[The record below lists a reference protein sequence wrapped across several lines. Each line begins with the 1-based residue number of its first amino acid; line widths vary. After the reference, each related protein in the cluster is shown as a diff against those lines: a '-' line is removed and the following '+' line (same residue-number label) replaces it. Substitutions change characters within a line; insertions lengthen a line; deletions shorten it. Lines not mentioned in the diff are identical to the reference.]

1 MESSAAPSR
10 GPASFLTQA
19 NALLRK
25 NLCFQKRNLKTNI
38 GITLFPVLL
47 CVILVVLQGV
57 INRELDKP
65 KYRCGCSCV
74 DPGPTAVGDACRRT
88 ECGVQYSTL
97 DQVGSCPIPSPTP
110 WPALVQLP
118 RPESRAVN
126 IAGQP
131 FDGLPNPTC
140 RDTGS
145 CPATVLF
152 TGNNQSLAESLSG
165 GLFPSLTSS
174 FNFTNYL
181 DALSKIVAGSDT
193 WPWTTELMEPVF
205 IPGNNLYLVQPR
217 CLSNLSQTVS
227 SNAGAIPLQLN
238 VDCVQGLS
246 LWRESASVVN
256 DELFKGYRQRDGG
269 SGEGKTNEFVAGYD
283 FANTNRNSLEM
294 NIWYNSTY
302 NNNTAYV
309 PISLLRVPRL
319 VNTASNAYIKFL
331 RGSGVEMLLEYVK
344 EMPKVGTKQ
353 KFDLS
358 SLLGPLFFTWIVELL
373 FPVILSYL
381 VYEKQQRLKI
391 MMKMH
396 GLKDGP
402 YWLISY
408 AYFFALSAIYMI
420 LFLIF
425 GSLIGLNFFRTNAY
439 SIQIVFYF
447 VYINLQIALAFFVA
461 SFFST
466 VKIATVVGYIYVFGS
481 GLLGEFL
488 LRFFVEDTGFPKGW
502 ILVMEIIPGFS
513 LYRGLYEFG
522 QYAFA
527 GNAMGTD
534 GMKWTDLDD
543 PLNGMRSVL
552 IIMVVEWAILLPL
565 AFYVDQVLSVGGGFH
580 RNPLF
585 FLKYFKKRAQSL
597 RRYSFGR
604 QGSRVVVEMDNPDTV
619 QEREVVEQLLLEP
632 IANQAILSDKLRKV
646 YHGKDGN
653 PDKLAVRGLSLAI
666 PKGQCFGMLGP
677 NGAGKTSFI
686 SMMIGL
692 VPPTSGTAY
701 IHGMD
706 IKTDMNA
713 IYSNM
718 GVCPQHDLL
727 WETLTGREHLLFY
740 GRLKNLKGAELLKA
754 VDDSLKS
761 VNLFHGGV
769 GDKQVGK
776 YSGGMKRRL
785 SVAISLIGDPKVV
798 FMDEPSTGL
807 DPASRNNLWSVVKEA
822 KKNRAIILT
831 THSMEEA
838 EVLCDRLGI
847 FVDGGFQCIGNPK
860 ELKARYGGTY
870 VLTMT
875 TSSENEQEV
884 EQLVH
889 RLSPNA
895 SRIYHIS
902 GTQKFE
908 LLKQELKI
916 ADVFHAVESAKSRFS
931 IYAWGLVDTTLEDV
945 FIKVAKGAQAFS
957 VVA

>member
-373 FPVILSYL
+373 FPVSVRYDAF
-381 VYEKQQRLKI
+381 
-391 MMKMH
+391 
-396 GLKDGP
+396 LKD
-402 YWLISY
+402 
-408 AYFFALSAIYMI
+408 
-420 LFLIF
+420 
-425 GSLIGLNFFRTNAY
+425 
-439 SIQIVFYF
+439 
-447 VYINLQIALAFFVA
+447 
-461 SFFST
+461 
-466 VKIATVVGYIYVFGS
+466 S
-481 GLLGEFL
+481 GKNE
-488 LRFFVEDTGFPKGW
+488 GW

-619 QEREVVEQLLLEP
+619 QE
-632 IANQAILSDKLRKV
+632 
-646 YHGKDGN
+646 
-653 PDKLAVRGLSLAI
+653 
-666 PKGQCFGMLGP
+666 
-677 NGAGKTSFI
+677 
-686 SMMIGL
+686 
-692 VPPTSGTAY
+692 
-701 IHGMD
+701 
-706 IKTDMNA
+706 
-713 IYSNM
+713 
-718 GVCPQHDLL
+718 
-727 WETLTGREHLLFY
+727 
-740 GRLKNLKGAELLKA
+740 A

-785 SVAISLIGDPKVV
+785 SVAISLIGDPK
-798 FMDEPSTGL
+798 
-807 DPASRNNLWSVVKEA
+807 
-822 KKNRAIILT
+822 
-831 THSMEEA
+831 
-838 EVLCDRLGI
+838 
-847 FVDGGFQCIGNPK
+847 
-860 ELKARYGGTY
+860 LKARYGGTY